1 MTTPTEPPVPPGRPA
16 AARPGRKLGPVA
28 DNVGSAHRAWLDP
41 MRTAYLASGL
51 TLNELSGRACFAK
64 SKISELLR
72 GVGLYPRWEIILL
85 LALEL
90 GMPNWPLYRLWSQAA
105 LESHKSS
112 EWINGCTDRTTV
124 TATHTTPPLDHGA
137 FRELV
142 ENDYALYAQV
152 FLDDDQR
159 DNAVDDTFDRLWLSW
174 NEALAHHDTRRYAWN
189 VCEPPL
195 WPEPPTAMAGRNLAA
210 RLSTPSSCRTSP
222 IRPTTRTSSPK
233 PSNSSPRSAA
243 CPTASST
250 SSCCVGCAASLTRP
264 PPPSW
269 AHPWPPSAPT
279 NAMPPA
285 SWTASS
291 PRPAPKGP
299 PREPHRRTPLQSP
312 PRP

>member
-1 MTTPTEPPVPPGRPA
+1 
-16 AARPGRKLGPVA
+16 
-28 DNVGSAHRAWLDP
+28 

-72 GVGLYPRWEIILL
+72 GVGLYPRWEIVLL

-189 VCEPPL
+189 VLRTTVMARAPHRDGR
-195 WPEPPTAMAGRNLAA
+195 PELGGAAFDTVILQNLADPA
-210 RLSTPSSCRTSP
+210 DYANELTETLELFTAISRLPDRQLDVIVLRRLCGFTHE
-222 IRPTTRTSSPK
+222 
-233 PSNSSPRSAA
+233 
-243 CPTASST
+243 
-250 SSCCVGCAASLTRP
+250 AASALLGTSLATIRSDERHATRFLDSVIS
-264 PPPSW
+264 PPSTEGT
-269 AHPWPPSAPT
+269 AP
-279 NAMPPA
+279 
-285 SWTASS
+285 
-291 PRPAPKGP
+291 
-299 PREPHRRTPLQSP
+299 
-312 PRP
+312 